1 LKERKANVIQVLQMC
16 HAFHQA
22 GVDTTLAIPKSNS
35 GMTNTEI
42 VQNELGIPAGFKI
55 QEYTKY
61 TVCGRP
67 MTLGAYWGIKSI
79 LKKNKNYDYCYVR
92 NCFLAGLV
100 INSGFRTIYEEH
112 EQKLHPLALLNRWYV
127 KRLFSTI
134 RSANMVKIIVISQ
147 ALRYAWINQGIPS
160 EKIMVLHD
168 GVAVDDYKILKTRN
182 QARSELGIK
191 TNKKIVVYVGSLYK
205 DRGIEII
212 LKLAGSFPD
221 VCFMIVGGP
230 AKDKS
235 DYELKAIKQNL
246 SNIIFTGR
254 VPHYKV
260 KDYLC
265 AADVLLMLWTEKTP
279 TIDICSPLKLFEYM
293 AAGKI
298 IVGYGFETVKEVCSD
313 EKNALLATPCSFDEL
328 KEKLHKAL
336 LLDYP
341 NRLAENARK
350 LVFEKYSWQ
359 KRVQQILN
367 IL

>member
-1 LKERKANVIQVLQMC
+1 MIQVLHMC
-16 HAFHQA
+16 NAFQQA
-22 GVDTTLAIPKSNS
+22 GVEVTLAIPKSGS
-35 GMTNTEI
+35 GITNIEI
-42 VQNELGIPAGFKI
+42 IQDELGGPVRFKVL
-55 QEYTKY
+55 EYPKFTLL
-61 TVCGRP
+61 GRP

-92 NCFLAGLV
+92 NCFLAGLA
-100 INSGFRTIYEEH
+100 INSGFKTIYEEH
-112 EQKLHPLALLNRWYV
+112 QQRLHSLALLNRWYI
-127 KRLFSTI
+127 KRLLSTV
-134 RSANMVKIIVISQ
+134 RSADMVKIILISQ
-147 ALRYAWINQGIPS
+147 ALGHAWINRSIPS
-160 EKIMVLHD
+160 EKTMVLHD
-168 GVAVDDYKILKTRN
+168 GVAVDDYQIVKTQS

-191 TNKKIVVYVGSLYK
+191 TSKKIVMYVGSLYK

-230 AKDKS
+230 AKNRI
-235 DYELKAIKQNL
+235 DYELKAIQQNL
-246 SNIIFTGR
+246 NNVIFAGR

-260 KDYLC
+260 KDYLF

-279 TIDICSPLKLFEYM
+279 TINICSPLKLFEYM
-293 AAGKI
+293 AAGRI
-298 IVGYGFETVKEVCSD
+298 IVGYGFETIKEVCSD
-313 EKNALLATPCSFDEL
+313 ESNALLATPCSYHEL

-341 NRLAENARK
+341 NKLAENARQ
-350 LVFEKYSWQ
+350 LVLEKYSWQ